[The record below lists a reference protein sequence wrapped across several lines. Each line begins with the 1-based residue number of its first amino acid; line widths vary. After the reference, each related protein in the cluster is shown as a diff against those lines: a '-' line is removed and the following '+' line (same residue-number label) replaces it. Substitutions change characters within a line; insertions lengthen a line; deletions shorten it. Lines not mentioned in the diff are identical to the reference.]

1 MRPVCSRAPA
11 AHNEPRLSECY
22 GLSFRE
28 GIYTERMKALTSGAS
43 LACAML
49 VVLSLA
55 VRAGPLDDVVRERI
69 GAADSPA
76 CIAVGRVGDT
86 VEEAFACAGVAS
98 PVPARDTIFEIGSI
112 TKGFTGL
119 LLADMV
125 RKGEV
130 SLDDRAS
137 KYSRAG
143 AKLPT
148 FDSREITLRDLV
160 TQTSSLPRL
169 PPGFAPSNA
178 RNPYA
183 DFDAD
188 ALYAAL
194 ARTTLTRPIGQKPE
208 YSNFGFMW
216 LSEMLA
222 RRAATPY
229 EALLKERVLDPLG
242 MSDTGITLSEIQR
255 KRAATPHAAGYQPTP
270 LWDVPGDLGGV
281 GALRSSL
288 ADMLKLAAALAGR
301 RETPLKETIALAL
314 DPMRPAEMP
323 GNATGYAW
331 VTLERPGLRV
341 YWHNGGTGGSHAMI
355 AVNPRTRTAAVV
367 LVDSTDSYDDLA
379 FHLVEAALPLKRAH
393 VALPI
398 DPATRDQ
405 YVGTYQVSPSF
416 RIEVFVEEER
426 LMTRATGQHAIEIAR
441 EGPDTFFLRGVEA
454 RLAFHRKDGGAIDSV
469 TIQQGGRET
478 SAARLP

>member
-1 MRPVCSRAPA
+1 MKMSSRREA
-11 AHNEPRLSECY
+11 ALFATLC
-22 GLSFRE
+22 
-28 GIYTERMKALTSGAS
+28 
-43 LACAML
+43 ACAFG
-49 VVLSLA
+49 A
-55 VRAGPLDDVVRERI
+55 VGSDLDDNVHARI
-69 GAADSPA
+69 AASDSPA
-76 CIAVGRVGDT
+76 CIAVGRVGDI
-86 VEEAFACAGVAS
+86 VEEAYACASGAS
-98 PVPARDTIFEIGSI
+98 PVPSRDTIFEIGSI

-130 SLDDRAS
+130 ALDDRAS
-137 KYSRAG
+137 KYSRVG
-143 AKLPT
+143 AKLPA

-194 ARTTLTRPIGQKPE
+194 ARTTLARPIGQRPE
-208 YSNFGFMW
+208 YSNLGFMW

-222 RRAATPY
+222 RRAGKPY

-242 MSDTGITLSEIQR
+242 MSDTGITLSEGQR
-255 KRAATPHAAGYQPTP
+255 ARAATPHAAGYQPTP

-301 RETPLKETIALAL
+301 RDTPLKETIALAL
-314 DPMRPAEMP
+314 EPMRPAEMP

-331 VTLERPGLRV
+331 VTLERPGVRV

-367 LVDSTDSYDDLA
+367 LVDSTDSFDDLA
-379 FHLVEAALPLKRAH
+379 FHLVDASLPLKRPH

-398 DPATRDQ
+398 DPATRAQ
-405 YVGTYQVSPSF
+405 YVGTYQVTPSF
-416 RIEVFVEEER
+416 RVQVYVEGGR
-426 LMTRATGQHAIEIAR
+426 MMTRATGQQAIEIAR

-454 RLAFHRKDGGAIDSV
+454 RLVFHRNDDGAIDSV

-478 SAARLP
+478 PAARLP